1 MIREV
6 QLSNFMSY
14 RNASVP
20 LEPGL
25 NLIIGPNGAG
35 KSSILL
41 AISVVLGQAYTERA
55 KKLSELIRWGELEA
69 RISVRLDNKT
79 AKGARPFPQARTD
92 EVLLTRVLKRTG
104 DYLYLLN
111 NKPITKTDMAEGLV
125 RMGLNP
131 DNMLVIMHQLMV
143 GRFGTVTPVE
153 KLLML
158 EDAIGFGDYRKE
170 VLDASSRLQKLT
182 TEREA
187 MSSILEGTKETYQH
201 WQREYEKY
209 EMKRKLEA
217 QLRDLQRELL
227 WRRILRKE
235 ASQDRLKERISSL
248 EKQAGETKLDQDE
261 SEQQSKTAKADIE
274 ALSRKLEQ
282 TREEQLKLEN
292 EKGYRLGAT
301 KWIGKLSELI
311 QIEKS
316 SGAEP
321 RQEVSS
327 GSVLIVQG
335 MTLGNALAELN
346 TELDA
351 IKVAESEAAKDY
363 DEAKRILDETVGKV
377 SAETDLLVRSRVRSE
392 VSKFKQSLIEE
403 ETKEL
408 ETQLRLENEE
418 LGPLRS
424 QAFQLGSAFENPRD
438 LQPISLD
445 LVATQERLRPL
456 AHLSDEVE
464 KMYKT
469 YGEIYEDLRKKA
481 TVVEQNRA
489 DVLGEL
495 RDRFDRWRGV
505 IEKMLSE
512 LSEKYNALLSEV
524 GGKGLI
530 VLKASKDIERAGLE
544 LYAGFKGNE
553 PVSLDGLSP
562 SGGERTIALVAFLLS
577 LQHRI
582 SSPFRAIDEFD
593 VHMDPRN
600 RETVSRLIYLAS
612 KANDSNQYIAI
623 TPGQVTLLGEENVHV
638 IVVQNVQG
646 SSLVKEMN

>member
-1 MIREV
+1 MIHEV

-55 KKLSELIRWGELEA
+55 RKLSELIRWGEPEA

-79 AKGARPFPQARTD
+79 TKGPRTLPQARTD
-92 EVLLTRVLKRTG
+92 EVLLTRVLKRSG
-104 DYLYLLN
+104 DYLFLLN
-111 NKPITKTDMAEGLV
+111 NKPITKTDMAEGLA

-143 GRFGTVTPVE
+143 GRFGSVTPVE

-170 VLDASSRLQKLT
+170 VVDASSRLQKLT

-201 WQREYEKY
+201 WHREYEKY
-209 EMKRKLEA
+209 EMKRKLEG
-217 QLRDLQRELL
+217 QLRELQRELL

-235 ASQDRLKERISSL
+235 ASQDRLKDRISSL
-248 EKQAGETKLDQDE
+248 EKQASETKLAQDE
-261 SEQQSKTAKADIE
+261 SERQGKTAKVDID
-274 ALSRKLEQ
+274 ALTRKLEQ
-282 TREEQLKLEN
+282 TREEQLKLEH
-292 EKGYRLGAT
+292 ERGYRSGAT
-301 KWIGKLSELI
+301 KWIEKLIELI
-311 QIEKS
+311 QTQRSNIPLGEE
-316 SGAEP
+316 A
-321 RQEVSS
+321 SS
-327 GSVLIVQG
+327 GSMLIVQG
-335 MTLGNALAELN
+335 TESTNIVSELK
-346 TELDA
+346 TELQA
-351 IKVAESEAAKDY
+351 ISAGESQASRDY
-363 DEAKRILDETVGKV
+363 DNAKKTLDEMVGRLN
-377 SAETDLLVRSRVRSE
+377 AGTDLLVSSRVKNE
-392 VSKFKQSLIEE
+392 VSKFKLSLIEE
-403 ETKEL
+403 EIKEL
-408 ETQLRLENEE
+408 ETQMRLGNEE

-424 QAFQLGSAFENPRD
+424 QASQLGPAFENPRD

-445 LVATQERLRPL
+445 LAATQEKLRPL
-456 AHLSDEVE
+456 AHLSEEVE

-469 YGEIYEDLRKKA
+469 YGDIYEDLRKKA

-489 DVLGEL
+489 DVLAEL

-505 IEKMLSE
+505 MGKMLGE
-512 LSEKYNALLSEV
+512 LSERYNALLSEV

-530 VLKASKDIERAGLE
+530 MLKAFKDIEKAGLE

-577 LQHRI
+577 LQHFI
-582 SSPFRAIDEFD
+582 SSPFWAIDEFD

>member
-1 MIREV
+1 MIHEV

-55 KKLSELIRWGELEA
+55 RKLSELIRWGEPEA

-92 EVLLTRVLKRTG
+92 EVLLTRVLKRSG
-104 DYLYLLN
+104 DYLFLLN
-111 NKPITKTDMAEGLV
+111 NKPITKTDMAEGLA

-143 GRFGTVTPVE
+143 GRFGSVTPVE

-187 MSSILEGTKETYQH
+187 MSSVLEGTKETYQH

-217 QLRDLQRELL
+217 QLKDLQRELL

-235 ASQDRLKERISSL
+235 ASQDRLKDRISSL
-248 EKQAGETKLDQDE
+248 ERQASKTKLDQDE
-261 SEQQSKTAKADIE
+261 SERQVRSATVDID
-274 ALSRKLEQ
+274 ALTRKLEQ
-282 TREEQLKLEN
+282 TRAEQLKLEH
-292 EKGYRLGAT
+292 ERGYRSGAT
-301 KWIGKLSELI
+301 KWIERLSQLF
-311 QIEKS
+311 QTQKS
-316 SGAEP
+316 DIPP
-321 RQEVSS
+321 RDEGSS
-327 GSVLIVQG
+327 GSTLIIRGTESTNIVSELKTELQAISAAESQATSDYDQAKKTLNE
-335 MTLGNALAELN
+335 TLGGLNA
-346 TELDA
+346 
-351 IKVAESEAAKDY
+351 
-363 DEAKRILDETVGKV
+363 G
-377 SAETDLLVRSRVRSE
+377 TDLLVRSRVKNE
-392 VSKFKQSLIEE
+392 VSRFKLSLIEE
-403 ETKEL
+403 ELKEQ
-408 ETQLRLENEE
+408 ETQLRLGNEE

-424 QAFQLGSAFENPRD
+424 QASQLGPAFENPRD

-445 LVATQERLRPL
+445 LAATQEKLRPL
-456 AHLSDEVE
+456 AHLSEEVE

-469 YGEIYEDLRKKA
+469 YGDIYEDLRKKA

-489 DVLGEL
+489 DVLAEL

-505 IEKMLSE
+505 MGKMLGE
-512 LSEKYNALLSEV
+512 LSERYNALLSEV

-530 VLKASKDIERAGLE
+530 MLKASKDIEKAGLE

-577 LQHRI
+577 LQHFI

-612 KANDSNQYIAI
+612 KANDTNQYIAI
-623 TPGQVTLLGEENVHV
+623 TPGQVTLPGEDNVHV

-646 SSLVKEMN
+646 SSLVKEMK